1 MARRS
6 FVIFSAL
13 AMLVICGFA
22 KESSI
27 VMFWPSSDKPT
38 FKITFGKF
46 RQLGNY
52 AGQNSF
58 VSDVTIEN
66 LLGKSVPRASFT
78 VYLLDAAKVRVGSGT
93 LNVNDLGPSQ
103 QARVAFQVM
112 SVGIPASV
120 YLVAHNDA
128 SGVPTS
134 LKTVALKVI
143 SVPPGAT
150 LKVDGQDVGVTLE
163 LVNLSVGTHT
173 LSFSKEGY
181 ATGSTPV
188 EIAQD
193 ELPGGS
199 ITFELG
205 GLSQDSVELRNGTTL
220 LGDVMSMSMTDVV
233 IRINGKDQS
242 FNRNEVKKIILVERQ
257 IQQPASAASQ

>member
-1 MARRS
+1 MRKRILVFFS
-6 FVIFSAL
+6 VLVFSA
-13 AMLVICGFA
+13 AAFSA

-27 VMFWPSSDKPT
+27 VMLWPASDKPT

-46 RQLGNY
+46 HQIGSY

-66 LLGKSVPRASFT
+66 LLGKPVARGSFT
-78 VYLLDAAKVRVGSGT
+78 VYLLDSAKVRIGSGT

-103 QARVAFQVM
+103 QAKLAFQVM
-112 SVGIPASV
+112 AVGIPASV

-134 LKTVALKVI
+134 LKTVPLKVI
-143 SVPPGAT
+143 SVPAGAN
-150 LKVDGQDVGVTLE
+150 LKVDGQDAGVTPKI
-163 LVNLSVGTHT
+163 VNLGVGTHN
-173 LSFSKEGY
+173 LEFSKQGY
-181 ATGSTPV
+181 ATGNTPV
-188 EIAQD
+188 DVAQD

-205 GLSQDSVELRNGTTL
+205 GLSQDTVELRNGTIL
-220 LGDVMSMSMTDVV
+220 LGDVISVTMTDIVV
-233 IRINGKDQS
+233 RVSGKEQTLS
-242 FNRNEVKKIILVERQ
+242 RNEVKKIMLVERQ
-257 IQQPASAASQ
+257 IQQEGSASPN